1 MKKQH
6 KYIFDLITLTV
17 GSLFVAIAVVLF
29 YKASHIPTGGTP
41 GLSLLIHSVTN
52 ISPGLLILITNIP
65 LLIWGY
71 FLYGKPFVVKTTTAV
86 VLTSLWVD
94 VVFYFWPIGKLLTQN
109 LMLMA
114 VFGGAVVGVGI
125 GLMFKSGGSPSGWG
139 VLVKMLAKQTGI
151 PVGKALVILDVAV
164 ILVSAI
170 VYKNIESAMYG
181 MISIFI
187 AGKTIDVIL
196 AGKANAK
203 AIHISCNNAEQLL
216 PFIKHK
222 LLSPGSIIHCDKADG
237 TGARDII
244 LVSVQREYI
253 PRLVDVLKEH
263 DPQAYM
269 LVFDAAELY
278 LAQSFKAE

>member
-1 MKKQH
+1 MKNQH

>member
-1 MKKQH
+1 MKNQH

-151 PVGKALVILDVAV
+151 PVGKALVVLDVAV

>member
-1 MKKQH
+1 
-6 KYIFDLITLTV
+6 
-17 GSLFVAIAVVLF
+17 
-29 YKASHIPTGGTP
+29 
-41 GLSLLIHSVTN
+41 
-52 ISPGLLILITNIP
+52 
-65 LLIWGY
+65 
-71 FLYGKPFVVKTTTAV
+71 
-86 VLTSLWVD
+86 
-94 VVFYFWPIGKLLTQN
+94 
-109 LMLMA
+109 
-114 VFGGAVVGVGI
+114 
-125 GLMFKSGGSPSGWG
+125 
-139 VLVKMLAKQTGI
+139 
-151 PVGKALVILDVAV
+151 
-164 ILVSAI
+164 
-170 VYKNIESAMYG
+170 MYG